1 MKVKVVSRK
10 AHPAPRGRQRGV
22 TLFVAL
28 VLLVMVTLLAVSSFR
43 VSNTNLKVVASMQG
57 RGEAVAAAQAA
68 IEQVL
73 SSAYFAENPQQV
85 FQTPMPVDLNG
96 DGTNEYVV
104 AMNPAPKCLKAR
116 PTNPA
121 ELDISKP
128 TDRPCF
134 GTALVGQA
142 TLASACAET
151 IWEISATTRDA
162 VTSAQTTVRQ
172 GVSMRTSVTEAL
184 SACK

>member
-1 MKVKVVSRK
+1 MKAVSRK
-10 AHPAPRGRQRGV
+10 IRSAPRGRQRGV

-43 VSNTNLKVVASMQG
+43 VSNTNLKIVASMQG
-57 RGEAVAAAQAA
+57 KGESIAAAQVA

-73 SSAYFAENPQQV
+73 SSAFFAENPQQV

-116 PTNPA
+116 QVNPA
-121 ELDISKP
+121 DLDISKP
-128 TDRPCF
+128 SDRPCF

-151 IWEISATTRDA
+151 VWEISATTRDT

-172 GVSMRTSVTEAL
+172 GVAMRTSATEAL